1 MSIKENQENFQK
13 HLPVHINNKLQFS
26 KPNVEIK
33 DNEMFNNLKPEQMNE
48 DKKSNKDPDISKIK
62 NDIFPYGG
70 FDLISSDKSEN
81 SKKPKND

>member
-1 MSIKENQENFQK
+1 MKCVTFYLYLKSIN
-13 HLPVHINNKLQFS
+13 IIY
-26 KPNVEIK
+26 EIYK
-33 DNEMFNNLKPEQMNE
+33 INNLKPEQINE